1 MTVSTA
7 IGEDDFMDRD
17 WLAEWRVSVTAQVGQ
32 LLETFQSRFGFEPGL
47 NQLGPPAAD
56 QALASL
62 QAIVPR
68 PAADLID
75 FYRRIGQVSLP
86 DVGNGYFIHPADLVA
101 RQATAAEP
109 GRIGPPHEL
118 DVLVFGSDGGGA
130 LYAVPAAKPGPVYR
144 LRECSVKDGIALAAD
159 IQIIAA
165 DYRTFLRRL
174 EIAVETFAATGH
186 LADL

>member
-1 MTVSTA
+1 VA
-7 IGEDDFMDRD
+7 VKAG
-17 WLAEWRVSVTAQVGQ
+17 QV
-32 LLETFQSRFGFEPGL
+32 LETFQSRFGFEPGM
-47 NQLGPPAAD
+47 NQLGPPAAE

-75 FYRRIGQVSLP
+75 FYRCIGQVSLP
-86 DVGNGYFIHPADLVA
+86 DIGNGYFIHPADLVA
-101 RQATAAEP
+101 RPAADGQP
-109 GRIGPPHEL
+109 RRIGPPHEL

-144 LRECSVKDGIALAAD
+144 LRECTIKDGIASASD
-159 IQIIAA
+159 IQVVAV
-165 DYRTFLRRL
+165 DYQTFLQRL

-186 LADL
+186 PADL

>member
-1 MTVSTA
+1 
-7 IGEDDFMDRD
+7 MDRE
-17 WLAEWRVSVTAQVGQ
+17 WLANWRVSVAVKVDQ
-32 LLETFQSRFGFEPGL
+32 LLETFQSRFGLEPGR
-47 NQLGPPAAD
+47 NQLGPPAPE

-75 FYRRIGQVSLP
+75 FHRCIGQVSLP

-101 RQATAAEP
+101 RQAADGEP
-109 GRIGPPHEL
+109 RRIGPPHEL

-144 LRECSVKDGIALAAD
+144 LRECRIKNGIAIAGD
-159 IQIIAA
+159 IQIVAV
-165 DYRTFLRRL
+165 DYRTFLQRL
-174 EIAVETFAATGH
+174 EIAVETFTATGH
-186 LADL
+186 PADL

>member
-1 MTVSTA
+1 
-7 IGEDDFMDRD
+7 MDRE
-17 WLAEWRVSVTAQVGQ
+17 WLAEWRVSVTVKADQ
-32 LLETFQSRFGFEPGL
+32 LLETFQSRFGFEPGR
-47 NQLGPPAAD
+47 NRLGPPAAE

-75 FYRRIGQVSLP
+75 FYRCIGQVSLP

-101 RQATAAEP
+101 RQAADGEP
-109 GRIGPPHEL
+109 RRIGPPHEL

-144 LRECSVKDGIALAAD
+144 LRECTIKDRIAIAGD
-159 IQIIAA
+159 IQVVAV
-165 DYRTFLRRL
+165 DYRTFLQRL
-174 EIAVETFAATGH
+174 QIAVEAFAATGH
-186 LADL
+186 PADL

>member
-17 WLAEWRVSVTAQVGQ
+17 WLAEWRVSVTAQVDQ

-101 RQATAAEP
+101 RQATAGEP

>member
-1 MTVSTA
+1 
-7 IGEDDFMDRD
+7 MDRA
-17 WLAEWRVSVTAQVGQ
+17 WLAGWRVSVTAEVDQ
-32 LLETFQSRFGFEPGL
+32 LLETFQSRFGFQPGM
-47 NQLGPPAAD
+47 NQLGPPAAE

-75 FYRRIGQVSLP
+75 FYRCIGQVSLP
-86 DVGNGYFIHPADLVA
+86 DVGSGYFIHPADLVA
-101 RQATAAEP
+101 RQATAGEP
-109 GRIGPPHEL
+109 RRIGPPHEL
-118 DVLVFGSDGGGA
+118 DVLVFGNDGGGA

-144 LRECSVKDGIALAAD
+144 LRECSIKGGIALARD
-159 IQIIAA
+159 IQIIAV
-165 DYRTFLRRL
+165 DYRAFLQRL